1 MNSKLRGSLKQQ
13 SYVPLEKVTAHVTN
27 KYEAVV
33 VAAAEARKI
42 NSVLRMVGRDEAL
55 EKVTS
60 RALRRICTGD
70 IDFVYLDESE
80 RLAEAAAYAE
90 QLSAV
95 AAVDIALEVPRA
107 PVKEVEVKAPVALE
121 LEELEDEDE
130 ENDETPLLD

>member
-1 MNSKLRGSLKQQ
+1 MSTKLRGSLKQQ
-13 SYVPLEKVTAHVTN
+13 SYVPLEKVTAHVAN

-70 IDFVYLDESE
+70 IDFVYLDETE
-80 RLAEAAAYAE
+80 RLAEAAAFAE
-90 QLSAV
+90 EA
-95 AAVDIALEVPRA
+95 AAVPAVDTTPEPPKDAA
-107 PVKEVEVKAPVALE
+107 KETVT
-121 LEELEDEDE
+121 
-130 ENDETPLLD
+130 ETPATPETEAVEAKEDDTTPPVS

>member
-1 MNSKLRGSLKQQ
+1 MSTKLRGSLKQQ
-13 SYVPLEKVTAHVTN
+13 SYVPLEKVTSHVAN

-80 RLAEAAAYAE
+80 RLAEAAAFAE
-90 QLSAV
+90 EAAAVSAV
-95 AAVDIALEVPRA
+95 DVSLEVPMQA
-107 PVKEVEVKAPVALE
+107 AKEVAAEAPA
-121 LEELEDEDE
+121 EEEPDDFEAEED
-130 ENDETPLLD
+130 DETPLVD